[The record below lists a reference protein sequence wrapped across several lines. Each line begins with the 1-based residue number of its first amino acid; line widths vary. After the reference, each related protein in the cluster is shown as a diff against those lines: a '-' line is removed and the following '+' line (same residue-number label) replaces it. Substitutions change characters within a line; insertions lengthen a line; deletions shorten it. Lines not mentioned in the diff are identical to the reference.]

1 MVKVANKRCIRE
13 LSINSLRASKSR
25 NIVASCAIAL
35 TTILFTVL
43 FTVLL
48 SLNHSLQESNFR
60 QAGSRAHGSFKSL
73 TKEQADELKGD
84 SRIKEY
90 GIRHLLGMAVGE
102 AFAKTSVEV
111 SYCDENHASWT
122 FLTPIEGGLPK
133 EGTNEAA
140 TDTEVLHLL
149 GVVPKVGA
157 EFTLPMEVGGVQ
169 TEQTFTLSG
178 WWESD
183 AVAPAHHVLVPDST
197 VNEMLNRVGVA
208 GTDETGVCGSLTLDV
223 MLKNA
228 MHIEDDLVEIL
239 EKHGYSPEGMRIGV
253 NWGYTGATLFNRME
267 PGAVIAMAVILL
279 LMMGTGYLI
288 IYNVFQISVVGE
300 IRFFGLLKT
309 IGTTQKQIQCIIRN
323 QALLLSGAGI
333 PAGALLGWLLG
344 VKLTPVILGKMNVAT
359 VNAVFHPFIFLFAAV
374 FSLITVLISCRRPGR
389 VAAAVYPVEAL
400 RYTEG
405 SKKGQSGTKRKGSGS
420 LLSMAKDNLARS
432 KSKTVITI
440 VSMALSVVLLNLTVV
455 FTGGFDMDKYV
466 SNFFNAD
473 FVVADEA
480 YFQFK
485 HFCEEQTVS
494 RNVVDRISAQNGVEE
509 VAKVFATKNGEA
521 HAYMTE
527 ELFVKVESVWNPPE
541 TIEMLLESVPRS
553 DDGRVKWQAQ
563 VLGMEEGALK
573 YAETI
578 EGDMTKLN
586 DPDGKYIA
594 VVEANL
600 RWAEPGDTVTLDY
613 DGRVYEY
620 EVAAVVSVPYSLGY
634 RYSGGNYFLL
644 PAEILCE
651 HSEREDILCAAF
663 EVEDAEEEAMEQFLR
678 HYIEKQETE
687 YDYESKFTIRE
698 EFEETRRMFFLV
710 GVVLSF
716 VVGMIGVLNFFNS
729 ILTGI
734 LTRRR
739 EFAMLQAIGMTGR
752 QLKRMLVYEG
762 LMYAV
767 GAVGCA
773 VFVSLLSAPV
783 MKIALE
789 GILWFFTYRLTVLP
803 LVVVL
808 PIFVL
813 LGVAVPIGMYRIVAK
828 QTVVERLREC
838 EN

>member
-1 MVKVANKRCIRE
+1 MKVENRSCIRE
-13 LSINSLRASKSR
+13 LSRKSLRASKSR
-25 NIVASCAIAL
+25 NLVAICAIAL
-35 TTILFTVL
+35 TTVLFTVL

-60 QAGSRAHGSFKSL
+60 QTGGRAHGSFKFL
-73 TKEQADELKGD
+73 TKEQLDTLKRDSLIKAYGERHVLGSAEGD
-84 SRIKEY
+84 
-90 GIRHLLGMAVGE
+90 
-102 AFAKTSVEV
+102 AFLKASVEV
-111 SYCDENHASWT
+111 GYSDENYALWSFCMPT
-122 FLTPIEGGLPK
+122 EGRLPQ

-140 TDTEVLHLL
+140 TDRAVLAMLEIEPEL
-149 GVVPKVGA
+149 GT
-157 EFTLPMEVGGVQ
+157 EFTLSIGVGEHQV
-169 TEQTFTLSG
+169 ERTFTLCG

-183 AVAPAHHVLVPDST
+183 VVAPANHVLLPDST
-197 VNEMLNRVGVA
+197 VEEVLYSVGITEMDSSGLYDSR
-208 GTDETGVCGSLTLDV
+208 TLDV

-239 EKHGYSPEGMRIGV
+239 VRHGYNPEEIRFGA
-253 NWGYTGATLFNRME
+253 NWGYTSATLFDDME
-267 PGAVIAMAVILL
+267 FGTVIAIVVILL

-288 IYNVFQISVVGE
+288 IYNVFQISVAGE
-300 IRFFGLLKT
+300 IRFYGLLKT
-309 IGTTQKQIQCIIRN
+309 IGTTQKQIRCIIRN
-323 QALLLSGAGI
+323 QALLLSAAGI

-344 VKLTPVILGKMNVAT
+344 VELTPVILGEMNVAT
-359 VNAVFHPFIFLFAAV
+359 ANAVFHPFIFLFAAG
-374 FSLITVLISCRRPGR
+374 FSMITVLISCRRPGR
-389 VAAAVYPVEAL
+389 VAATVSPVEAL

-405 SKKGQSGTKRKGSGS
+405 SKKGKSGKKRKGSGS
-420 LLSMAKDNLARS
+420 LLSMAKDNLVRS

-473 FVVADEA
+473 FVVADAA

-494 RNVVDRISAQNGVEE
+494 QEVVDTISAQNGVDT
-509 VAKVFATKNGEA
+509 VARVFATKNGEA

-527 ELFVKVESVWNPPE
+527 EQFVKVESIWESPE
-541 TIEMLLESVPRS
+541 TVEMLLEYAPRS
-553 DDGRVKWQAQ
+553 NDGRLEWQAQ
-563 VLGMEEGALK
+563 VLGMEAGALK
-573 YAETI
+573 YVETI

-586 DPDGKYIA
+586 DPDGNYIA
-594 VVEANL
+594 AVEGPR
-600 RWAEPGDTVTLDY
+600 RWVEPGDAVTLNFG
-613 DGRVYEY
+613 GRVYEY

-634 RYSGGNYFLL
+634 RYSGGNYYLL
-644 PAEILCE
+644 PSETLCE
-651 HSEREDILCAAF
+651 HSEREDILCVAF
-663 EVEDAEEEAMEQFLR
+663 EVEDTAEEAMEQFLN
-678 HYIEKQETE
+678 HYTGNLETG

-698 EFEETRRMFFLV
+698 EFEDVRRMCFLV
-710 GVVLSF
+710 GVVISF

-752 QLKRMLVYEG
+752 QLMCMLVCEG

-773 VFVSLLSAPV
+773 TVVSLLSAPFAKKA
-783 MKIALE
+783 ME
-789 GILWFFTYRLTVLP
+789 GMFWFFTYRPTVLP
-803 LVVVL
+803 FMVVTPV
-808 PIFVL
+808 FVL
-813 LGVAVPIGMYRIVAK
+813 LGIVVPLGMYRMVAK
-828 QTVVERLREC
+828 QTIVERLREC